1 MSFFQRLRD
10 VLGIDEGYEE
20 YEDNLDDPEQALGGQ
35 EEERSDPRSRRPNSS
50 SSNVIGLP
58 GLGQMEVVLMQ
69 PRSFQEIPQAVN
81 ALRERKSV
89 ILDLTL
95 MDTEQAQRSADY
107 VAGGVYAIDG
117 HQRHLGACV
126 FLFTPSFVQISSYS
140 GAESAAQPPAS
151 SQALPTPIPSIL
163 NRMELNRVERNRTA
177 MKVGFE
183 TEF

>member
-20 YEDNLDDPEQALGGQ
+20 YEDDLEDPEQALDEPEAGG
-35 EEERSDPRSRRPNSS
+35 SDRRSRRSPNGTLPG
-50 SSNVIGLP
+50 NVIGLP

-69 PRSFQEIPQAVN
+69 PRSFQEMPQAVT

-95 MDTEQAQRSADY
+95 MDTDQAQRSADY
-107 VAGGVYAIDG
+107 VAGGAYAIDG
-117 HQRHLGACV
+117 HQRHLGTCV

-140 GAESAAQPPAS
+140 GAESAAQSPEVT
-151 SQALPTPIPSIL
+151 QALPTPIASIL
-163 NRMELNRVERNRTA
+163 NRADLNRTA
-177 MKVGFE
+177 MKTGFKA
-183 TEF
+183 EF

>member
-20 YEDNLDDPEQALGGQ
+20 YEDDLEDPEQVLAGQ
-35 EEERSDPRSRRPNSS
+35 EEACPDRRSRYSPSNTSS
-50 SSNVIGLP
+50 RGSSNVIGLP
-58 GLGQMEVVLMQ
+58 GMGQMEVVLMQ

-107 VAGGVYAIDG
+107 VAGGAYAIDG

-126 FLFTPSFVQISSYS
+126 FLFTPSFVQISSYP
-140 GAESAAQPPAS
+140 GAESPVAKPPTAS
-151 SQALPTPIPSIL
+151 HTALPTAIPSIL
-163 NRMELNRVERNRTA
+163 TRTS
-177 MKVGFE
+177 MKTGLK
-183 TEF
+183 T